1 MAYATA
7 ESKDP
12 KSSMGGAVSSLNRA
26 EFLRATESPK
36 LLMDRILQYMLYEL
50 TPQDVFQMQ
59 DPDKCAKFL
68 LLTANSLDRLFTE
81 IDVFPVTDRGGKIY
95 FRRVEN
101 LVKPQESNMA
111 YRAERQRTC
120 LAIGYFYVRILQ
132 IYLSL
137 AFTILDDPTIVPGAG
152 ARAGISRYALP
163 GVRQL
168 APGRLAIY
176 QGIRGGAAGGAGSG
190 DKFTFREL
198 EEAGILRSV
207 GDNKYKVRDST
218 DVIVEKRDDRQG
230 IAYRYYDL
238 VSRKGNATFGF
249 ELKGKGDTRKS
260 IIITQVVRYTD
271 RDGKQIAGIPVTKNK
286 RFYLTDA
293 YKLDDANLYKT
304 VNKIGLFF
312 QKLLE
317 DLEAGNMTELDKMR
331 TEEVEKVDGEKQEAK
346 AIAARRVA
354 APIQGS
360 QKVPALNFTD
370 SLQAFMARPVAHC
383 LARSFQLLDI
393 NALGSSV
400 PKETTTYICRS
411 SFMNDKDAS
420 GKPIHNVPIPD
431 GRAITSIPG
440 IQSLNFLYFVLT
452 QAVQL
457 TSETREEL
465 KTALDRLSTAF
476 VGPESL
482 KVAQKDLTQQSM
494 SALKGRR
501 PRICASR
508 TDVDGRIGA
517 KGIAAARAGVSKLWA
532 YQKQHVQKVDA
543 LFKKLFMIDRSK
555 PQQLGLAFHPELLKR
570 GIPAVEQIAAAARN
584 LLVDYYTNCEEMYA
598 AAVEEM
604 SPHVQF
610 A

>member
-1 MAYATA
+1 
-7 ESKDP
+7 
-12 KSSMGGAVSSLNRA
+12 MGGAVSSLNRA

-59 DPDKCAKFL
+59 DPDKCGKFL

-137 AFTILDDPTIVPGAG
+137 AFTILDDPTIVPGAT

-168 APGRLAIY
+168 APGRLPIY
-176 QGIRGGAAGGAGSG
+176 QGIRGGAAGGAPQ
-190 DKFTFREL
+190 FTFREL
-198 EEAGILRSV
+198 IDNHILRPVAPPKDVSHETYSI
-207 GDNKYKVRDST
+207 GDASNI
-218 DVIVEKRDDRQG
+218 IVEKDSDTSG
-230 IAYRYYDL
+230 YVYEYYK
-238 VSRKGNATFGF
+238 VTQTKGNSVFSFDLRTDSYGH
-249 ELKGKGDTRKS
+249 K
-260 IIITQVVRYTD
+260 IIIINEIVRKQVSGVP
-271 RDGKQIAGIPVTKNK
+271 IIKNR
-286 RFYLTDA
+286 RFFLTNE
-293 YKLDDANLYKT
+293 YKLDSSNPYRNITNLDK
-304 VNKIGLFF
+304 FF
-312 QKLLE
+312 KQLLK
-317 DLEAGNMTELDKMR
+317 DISDGNLSELDKVR
-331 TEEVEKVDGEKQEAK
+331 KEKPEEEKEDEAG
-346 AIAARRVA
+346 AGAAAVRRVR

-393 NALGSSV
+393 NALGSTV
-400 PKETTTYICRS
+400 PKEATTYICRS
-411 SFMNDKDAS
+411 RFMDDKDAT

-431 GRAITSIPG
+431 GRAITSVPG

-452 QAVQL
+452 QAIQL

-465 KTALDRLSTAF
+465 KAALDRLSVAF
-476 VGPESL
+476 VGPEPL
-482 KVAQKDLTQQSM
+482 KVAQKDLTLQSM
-494 SALKGRR
+494 ATLKGRR
-501 PRICASR
+501 PRVCASR
-508 TDVDGRIGA
+508 ADVDGRVGP
-517 KGIAAARAGVSKLWA
+517 KGIAAARTGVSKLWA

-598 AAVEEM
+598 AAVEQM